1 MLFISVVSNLC
12 LKFSSA
18 VMSPSVQSDLHLA
31 CDAVWFLLNVGFS
44 LLSICEPA
52 VANYKLHA
60 IDFAQNKDKLG
71 RVSESALR

>member
-12 LKFSSA
+12 LKFSSV

-44 LLSICEPA
+44 LL
-52 VANYKLHA
+52 ANYKLHA